1 LMPSFAFALKGTRMN
16 GFEPKTDF
24 QILSREDL
32 HRIHL
37 ASLRVLEDVGVA
49 VHDDHCLE
57 LLRRSGAT
65 VNEKTKIAL
74 IPEHLVDEALRS
86 TPGRIHLHAR
96 NPKYDLRLE
105 GKRVHFAARGP
116 NVPKIIDIDS
126 GVRRNPTNRDVED
139 LAKLADGLENVHA
152 YGGITTTTDVAAK
165 VADVHRFAITF
176 NNIEKVVFDGAPGKV
191 NAQAFIRMAA
201 AVVGS
206 IEELRRRPLIAGFG
220 CPVAPLQHP
229 ADSLD
234 WLVEFAKNKLPYC
247 VLSEPMEGAS
257 APVTLAGG
265 LVVMNAEILSG
276 IVIAQLVNRGTPII
290 YGATP
295 FPIDMKTGSLL
306 AGTPEVGLT
315 SAVSTQLAQYYD
327 IPSFTECTPDTKVLD
342 AQLAFESAPIFAPA
356 MTGCNLIG
364 AAGTIE
370 SGLTASFEQMVLADE
385 FLDLIYRLMRGLELT
400 EETLAVD
407 VINKVGPGG
416 QFLSN
421 PHTRIHAMKEL
432 WYPKLI
438 DRQSLGRWKETG
450 AKRMEQRANER
461 AKEILRT
468 HKPAPLERSVQNELY
483 EIVKETES
491 VLLKRS
497 PQ

>member
-1 LMPSFAFALKGTRMN
+1 LAVNAEGTPTK
-16 GFEPKTDF
+16 GFEPKNDF
-24 QILSREDL
+24 QILSRNDL
-32 HRIHL
+32 QRIHL
-37 ASLRVLEDVGVA
+37 ASLSVLEDVGVA
-49 VHDDHCLE
+49 VYDNQCLD
-57 LLRRSGAT
+57 LLSGSGAT
-65 VNEKTKIAL
+65 VNEKTKTAL
-74 IPEHLVDEALRS
+74 IPEHLVDEAVRS
-86 TPGRIHLHAR
+86 TPSRIHLHAR

-105 GKRVHFAARGP
+105 GKEVHFVARGP

-126 GVRRNPTNRDVED
+126 GVRRDPTDRDVE
-139 LAKLADGLENVHA
+139 LLTRLADGLENIHA
-152 YGGITTTTDVAAK
+152 YGGITTTTDVPAK
-165 VADVHRFAITF
+165 LADVHRFAIAF
-176 NNIEKVVFDGAPGKV
+176 NNTEKVVFDGAPGKV
-191 NAQAFIRMAA
+191 NAQAFVKMAA

-206 IEELRRRPLIAGFG
+206 LEELRSKPLIAGFG

-247 VLSEPMEGAS
+247 VLSEPMGGAS

-276 IVIAQLVNRGTPII
+276 IVIAQLINRGTPII

-295 FPIDMKTGSLL
+295 FPINMKTGSLL

-315 SAVSTQLAQYYD
+315 SAVSAQLAQYYG
-327 IPSFTECTPDTKVLD
+327 IPSFTECTPDTKVID
-342 AQLAFESAPIFAPA
+342 AQAVFEAAPIFAPA

-364 AAGTIE
+364 IAGTME

-385 FLDLIYRLMRGLELT
+385 FAGLIYRLMQGLELT

-407 VINKVGPGG
+407 AIKNVGAGG
-416 QFLSN
+416 HFLSS
-421 PHTRIHAMKEL
+421 PHTMKHAIREL

-438 DRQSLGRWKETG
+438 DRQSLGKWKEAG
-450 AKRMEQRANER
+450 AKTMEQRANER

-468 HKPAPLERSVQNELY
+468 HIPPPLERSVQNEILA
-483 EIVKETES
+483 VQKETEAL
-491 VLLKRS
+491 LLKKS
-497 PQ
+497 VKS

>member
-1 LMPSFAFALKGTRMN
+1 MN
-16 GFEPKTDF
+16 GFEPKNDF
-24 QILSREDL
+24 QILSREDI

-37 ASLRVLEDVGVA
+37 AGLSILEDVGVA
-49 VHDDHCLE
+49 VYDDHCLD
-57 LLRRSGAT
+57 LLSRSGAT

-74 IPEHLVDEALRS
+74 IPERLVDEAVRS
-86 TPGRIHLHAR
+86 TPSRIQLHAR
-96 NPKYDLRLE
+96 NPKYDVTLE
-105 GKRVHFAARGP
+105 GKRVHFTARGP

-126 GVRRNPTNRDVED
+126 GARRDPTNRDVGD
-139 LAKLADGLENVHA
+139 LARLADRLENIHV
-152 YGGITTTTDVAAK
+152 YGGITTTTDVPAK

-176 NNIEKVVFDGAPGKV
+176 NNTEKVVFDGAQGKV

-206 IEELRRRPLIAGFG
+206 IEELRKRPLILGFG
-220 CPVAPLQHP
+220 CPVPPLQHP

-247 VLSEPMEGAS
+247 SVSEPMGGAS

-295 FPIDMKTGSLL
+295 FPIDMKTGALL
-306 AGTPEVGLT
+306 SATPEVGLT
-315 SAVSTQLAQYYD
+315 SAVSTQLAQYYG
-327 IPSFTECTPDTKVLD
+327 IPSFTECTPDTKVVD
-342 AQLAFESAPIFAPA
+342 AQAVFESAPIFAPA
-356 MTGCNLIG
+356 MAGCNLIG
-364 AAGTIE
+364 AAGLIE
-370 SGLTASFEQMVLADE
+370 SGLTASYEQMVLADE
-385 FLDLIYRLMRGLELT
+385 FLDIIHRLMQGLEVT

-407 VINKVGPGG
+407 VIKKVGPGG

-421 PHTRIHAMKEL
+421 PHTRIHAMTEL
-432 WYPKLI
+432 WSPKLI
-438 DRQSLGRWKETG
+438 DRQSLGKWKEMG
-450 AKRMEQRANER
+450 AKTMEDRAKER

-468 HKPAPLERSVQNELY
+468 HKPPPLEKSVQNEIS
-483 EIVKETES
+483 EIVKETETL
-491 VLLKRS
+491 LLK
-497 PQ
+497 